1 MTKLVN
7 LKEYLIQE
15 IIDHEHFKHLP
26 IKWDEFQIFSN
37 QMVKK
42 IHDKSRHK
50 KTWSH
55 KIIIKII
62 TIRVEYMK
70 YQRNVDTPWMI
81 GAIVIK
87 KI

>member
-26 IKWDEFQIFSN
+26 IKWDKFQIFSN

-42 IHDKSRHK
+42 VHDKSKHK
-50 KTWSH
+50 RKWSNRR
-55 KIIIKII
+55 IIKII
-62 TIRVEYMK
+62 TIKAECM
-70 YQRNVDTPWMI
+70 
-81 GAIVIK
+81 
-87 KI
+87 